1 MAQQSSTAG
10 VLKQDIHFPTQ
21 ALRTPARQAYEVLHW
36 GFVAAPVLAG
46 IDKFFD
52 ILTEWDKYLAPQ
64 LAHLSPLSVHG
75 TMMVIGVIEMAAA
88 LVVAVKPKIGGW
100 IVAAWLLGIIVDLAL
115 LGGAWDIALRDLG
128 LLLGAVALAR
138 LAVAH
143 EHHDIA

>member
-1 MAQQSSTAG
+1 MAQQSSSTD
-10 VLKQDIHFPTQ
+10 VLKREVHFPTE
-21 ALRTPARQAYEVLHW
+21 ALKTPARQAYEILHW

-52 ILTEWDKYLAPQ
+52 IMTGWDKYLAPP
-64 LAHLSPLSVHG
+64 LAHLSPLSAHG
-75 TMMVIGVIEMAAA
+75 TMMVVGGIEMVAA
-88 LVVAVKPKIGGW
+88 LVVAVKPKIGGF
-100 IVAAWLLGIIVDLAL
+100 IVAAWLAGIIFDLAL